1 MNDLEDIAVRFQV
14 YLEGLKTGE
23 YREFNKVLRLLEA
36 ELARALAVGEIS
48 SLSRSKLEKIIR
60 EVARNQTAS
69 IKNSMDALIV
79 AMKEFSLY
87 SYEFEAEALALGS
100 TAPKIVEKS
109 NMEALWKAAVQRPL
123 STDGGLLEPWID
135 KLTSTQ
141 VNAVSSL
148 LRRAHAESWTNSQVM
163 QVMRGTRANRFTDG
177 LTSKLGRSNSTV
189 IRTALQHINSTSR
202 MRVWEEN
209 KDIVK
214 QYQWVSTLDS
224 RTSRECRGL
233 DGQRFD
239 IGEGP
244 IPPIHPNCRSTT
256 VAVLSEKY
264 DVFDRGAT
272 RSSATGR
279 VPQEWTYY
287 DWLKTQSPEFQDSVI
302 GPTRGALLR
311 DGGLSS
317 AKFARLQLSRTF
329 EPLTL
334 DEMRRLNPLAFKRAG
349 I

>member
-1 MNDLEDIAVRFQV
+1 MEDLEDIAVRFQV

-36 ELARALAVGEIS
+36 EVARVLATGELS
-48 SLSRSKLEKIIR
+48 ELSRTNLEKIIR
-60 EVARNQTAS
+60 EVARNQTSAIAGAMEDLLDS
-69 IKNSMDALIV
+69 
-79 AMKEFSLY
+79 MKEFALY
-87 SYEFEAEALALGS
+87 SYQFEAEAITLAAA
-100 TAPKIVEKS
+100 TVTEKAS
-109 NMEALWKAAVQRPL
+109 MDDLWRAAVKRPL
-123 STDGGLLEPWID
+123 STDGGLLEPWLD
-135 KLTSTQ
+135 KLTSVE
-141 VNAVSSL
+141 VNAVSKL
-148 LRRAHAESWTNSQVM
+148 LRRAHAESWTNKQIM
-163 QVMRGTRANRFTDG
+163 QTMRGTRKNRFTDG
-177 LTSKLGRSNSTV
+177 LVSKLGKSNATV

-202 MRVWEEN
+202 MKVWEEN
-209 KDIVK
+209 KDIIK
-214 QYQWVSTLDS
+214 GYQWVSTLDPKTT
-224 RTSRECRGL
+224 RKCRGL
-233 DGQRFD
+233 DGRVFK

-264 DVFDRGAT
+264 DVFNRGAT

-287 DWLKTQSPEFQDSVI
+287 DWLKTQSKEFQDSVI

-311 DGGLSS
+311 EGGLTASE
-317 AKFARLQLSRTF
+317 FARLQLSRTF

-334 DEMRRLNPLAFKRAG
+334 DEMRRLKPLAFKRAG